1 MLFGPERKRVN
12 VDTSVRGAG
21 VVLVRLDE
29 VEVSSF
35 ALREA
40 ILAVKLELSG
50 DDRVHTPAVKRKR
63 SLGKNE
69 STGIRNS
76 RVLERIAA
84 FMEAG
89 SKVGL
94 IVAGADSASSLTL
107 LPPVSI
113 RDINSTSLS
122 KETRTVDEGAS
133 SLGNRIMA
141 TKSVDSIGEG
151 INSISVVEGLST
163 KEPIQKLVAVKRRTV
178 VNVLVRL
185 DNPNELLNGVVEVEL
200 DLVGRR
206 TDRLITSELEL
217 LNKVLVGI
225 LGHASALISV
235 QEDVVDVEG
244 GSDEGLVVGSIDT
257 AAGTR
262 STGVGIAA
270 AERADGPQAL
280 IDGTNIEVN
289 LDLVVLKGDE
299 RKSKTGVTAVP
310 ELKGYI
316 EGGLGESIAGSANLT
331 RRVGLAGTI
340 DCVE

>member
-1 MLFGPERKRVN
+1 
-12 VDTSVRGAG
+12 

-84 FMEAG
+84 VIEAG

-94 IVAGADSASSLTL
+94 IVASTKGTSCFTL

-113 RDINSTSLS
+113 GDINRTSLG

-133 SLGNRIMA
+133 SLSNRIMA

-151 INSISVVEGLST
+151 INSISVVEWLST
-163 KEPIQKLVAVKRRTV
+163 KEPVQKLVAVKRRTV
-178 VNVLVRL
+178 VNILVRL
-185 DNPNELLNGVVEVEL
+185 DNPDELLNGVVEVEL

-217 LNKVLVGI
+217 LNKVLVGV
-225 LGHASALISV
+225 LGHTSALIGI
-235 QEDVVDVEG
+235 QEDVVDIER

-257 AAGTR
+257 ATGGR
-262 STGVGIAA
+262 RTGVGIAA
-270 AERADGPQAL
+270 AERADSPQAL
-280 IDGTNIEVN
+280 VDGTNIEVN
-289 LDLVVLKGDE
+289 LDLVVLKSDE
-299 RKSKTGVTAVP
+299 RKGKTGVTAVP

-316 EGGLGESIAGSANLT
+316 EGGLRESIAGSANLT

-340 DCVE
+340 NGIE